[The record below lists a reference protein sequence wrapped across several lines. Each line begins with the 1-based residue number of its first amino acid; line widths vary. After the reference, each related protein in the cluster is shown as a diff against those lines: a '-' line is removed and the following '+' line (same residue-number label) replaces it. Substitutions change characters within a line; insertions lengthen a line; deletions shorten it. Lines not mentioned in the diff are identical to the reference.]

1 MYGLLGK
8 TLGHS
13 LSPQI
18 HSYFGDY
25 PYELFCR
32 EPDELDDFFADD
44 SIKAFNVTIPYK
56 IEAYNRCDI
65 LSETAEKIKSV
76 NTVVKK
82 DGKLYGY
89 NTDLFGFLYTVKK
102 LGADLKG
109 KKVIILG
116 SGGASR
122 TVKAACD
129 RENAAE
135 TVIISRSGE
144 NNYNNISL
152 HTDADIIINTTPVGM
167 FPENDASPVD
177 LSIFNN
183 LQAVIDLIY
192 NPIKTRLLLQAEA
205 LGIPCSNGLSMLVA
219 QGLKSS
225 ELFFGTKL
233 DEALIEKAFNE
244 LSSQMKNIV
253 LIGMPGCGKTTVGKK
268 LAALTGRSFRDTDD
282 LIESASGKTIPDIFE
297 EDGEEKFRII
307 ESSAVSSCAKKLGIV
322 IATGGGAILRKS
334 NRISLKQNGVIVYLR
349 RPVEELSQAGRPL
362 SAGDDAVKRLYDQR
376 SPIYEALADY
386 IIDVGSSPEVTADT
400 VLKTIKL

>member
-18 HSYFGDY
+18 HSFFGDY

-102 LGADLKG
+102 LSADLKG

-152 HTDADIIINTTPVGM
+152 HINADILINTTPVGM

-205 LGIPCSNGLSMLVA
+205 MGIPCSNGLSMLVA

-225 ELFFGTKL
+225 EMFFDRKL
-233 DEALIEKAFNE
+233 DEGLIDKAFNE

-282 LIESASGKTIPDIFE
+282 LIESASGKTIPEIFE
-297 EDGEEKFRII
+297 EDGEERFRII

-349 RPVEELSQAGRPL
+349 RPVEELSQADRPL
-362 SAGDDAVKRLYDQR
+362 SAGDDAVKRLYEQR
-376 SPIYEALADY
+376 NPIYEALADY
-386 IIDVGSSPEVTADT
+386 IIDVGSSPEETANS
-400 VLKTIKL
+400 VLKKIKL

>member
-13 LSPQI
+13 LSPHI
-18 HSYFGDY
+18 HSFFGDY

-89 NTDLFGFLYTVKK
+89 NTDLFGFLYTVKR

-152 HTDADIIINTTPVGM
+152 HSNADILINTTPVGM
-167 FPENDASPVD
+167 FPENDSSPVD
-177 LSIFNN
+177 LCFFDN

-205 LGIPCSNGLSMLVA
+205 MGIPCSNGLSMLVA

-233 DEALIEKAFNE
+233 DETLIDKAFNE

-362 SAGDDAVKRLYDQR
+362 SAGDGAVKKLYEQR
-376 SPIYEALADY
+376 NPIYEALADY
-386 IIDVGSSPEVTADT
+386 IIDVGSSPEETANA